1 MDIDHIMARTMFYA
15 FMDDADE
22 VDRKDALEEKPS
34 FEDLLLNENET
45 DLLAED
51 SYIPSA
57 KPEEDFSDLYDLER
71 DCFLEAAIQELANR
85 WDDED

>member
-22 VDRKDALEEKPS
+22 LDRKDALEGKLS

-51 SYIPSA
+51 SCIPSA
-57 KPEEDFSDLYDLER
+57 KPAEDFPDLHNLER
-71 DCFLEAAIQELANR
+71 DRFLEAAIQELANR

>member
-1 MDIDHIMARTMFYA
+1 MDINHIMARAMFYT

-22 VDRKDALEEKPS
+22 MDRKDPLEEKPS

-45 DLLAED
+45 DSLLED
-51 SYIPSA
+51 PSISSA
-57 KPEEDFSDLYDLER
+57 KPAEDFFDLHDLER
-71 DCFLEAAIQELANR
+71 DRFLEAAIQELANR

>member
-1 MDIDHIMARTMFYA
+1 MDIDHIMARAMFYA

-34 FEDLLLNENET
+34 FEDLLLNENEM
-45 DLLAED
+45 DLVAED
-51 SYIPSA
+51 SCVPSA
-57 KPEEDFSDLYDLER
+57 KPAGDFSDLYDLER
-71 DCFLEAAIQELANR
+71 DRFLEAAIQELANR

>member
-1 MDIDHIMARTMFYA
+1 MDIDHIMAKAMFYA

-22 VDRKDALEEKPS
+22 VDRTDALEGKPS

-51 SYIPSA
+51 SCIPSA
-57 KPEEDFSDLYDLER
+57 KPVEDFPDLYDLER
-71 DCFLEAAIQELANR
+71 DRFLEAAIQELANR
-85 WDDED
+85 WDDDD